1 MSTLLEKREKIV
13 IYLQHYTDLH
23 KIWHDDAEHLSR
35 ARAVK
40 NQNPRWPTADTF
52 ERPVLHHYEMSHFCQ
67 YGCCPPSW
75 IFEMRIFNSRAL

>member
-40 NQNPRWPTADTF
+40 KSKSKMADGRYVWET
-52 ERPVLHHYEMSHFCQ
+52 RS
-67 YGCCPPSW
+67 
-75 IFEMRIFNSRAL
+75 